1 MNERIKQ
8 QIKRLAANL
17 AARSQSER
25 MIVLAIGC
33 AVIFMGWLTFVSDPL
48 QAKALEVENRI
59 ASVNRQIAEQQAS
72 YAEKIAAS
80 ERDPNRYANERLQIV
95 SQELERLD
103 GQIASLA
110 GDLVTPAQMTEILGT
125 LLERQAGLEL
135 MAFQNE
141 EAVPLQAGVA
151 AAAETE
157 EENGEGFDEFGGEG
171 IQGQV
176 YEHGLTIEFQGSFF
190 DTLRYLR
197 FLEDITGNFFWD
209 VISFE
214 LLDWPDAHITLQIHT
229 LSTERGFIGV

>member
-48 QAKALEVENRI
+48 QAKALEIENRI
-59 ASVNRQIAEQQAS
+59 SSVTRQIAEQQAS

-103 GQIASLA
+103 SQIASLA

-151 AAAETE
+151 APAEPDS
-157 EENGEGFDEFGGEG
+157 EGNFDEFSQDG